1 MRISIS
7 EDTTETEAR
16 VIAEAMAT
24 HYGETVTVLSDSGE
38 EIASADDDGDGEQPG
53 DTKQEPDIG
62 PTDREEDLIDEIE
75 AIHEGGPE
83 KYKEQL
89 PEQGKLFVRDR
100 IDLWFGE
107 DFLFEDGTFAAFDDD
122 DTLPADG
129 LITGA
134 AE

>member
-53 DTKQEPDIG
+53 DTK
-62 PTDREEDLIDEIE
+62 
-75 AIHEGGPE
+75 
-83 KYKEQL
+83 
-89 PEQGKLFVRDR
+89 
-100 IDLWFGE
+100 
-107 DFLFEDGTFAAFDDD
+107 
-122 DTLPADG
+122 
-129 LITGA
+129 
-134 AE
+134 